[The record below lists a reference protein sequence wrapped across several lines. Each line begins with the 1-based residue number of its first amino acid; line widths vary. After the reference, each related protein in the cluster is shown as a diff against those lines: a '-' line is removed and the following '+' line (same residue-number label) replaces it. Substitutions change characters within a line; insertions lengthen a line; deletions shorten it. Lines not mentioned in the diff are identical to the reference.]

1 MKYIDPSYIIRSA
14 PANANDSL
22 FCNLLAQ
29 NAVHAAMAGRTGF
42 VVGNWNSQFILLPLS
57 MVIQQ
62 RKKISIEGELWS
74 NVLETTGQPKNFIN
88 QPNK

>member
-42 VVGNWNSQFILLPLS
+42 VVGYWNAQFTIIPIPMAVQKRKRIS
-57 MVIQQ
+57 M
-62 RKKISIEGELWS
+62 EGELWS
-74 NVLETTGQPKNFIN
+74 NVVETTGQPKRFR
-88 QPNK
+88 K